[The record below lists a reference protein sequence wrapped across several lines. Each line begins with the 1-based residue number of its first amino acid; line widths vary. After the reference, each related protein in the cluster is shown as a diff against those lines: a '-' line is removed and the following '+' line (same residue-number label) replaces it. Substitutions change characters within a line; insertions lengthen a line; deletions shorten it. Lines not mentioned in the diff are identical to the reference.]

1 MHDRSD
7 IATLL
12 EQATSTGTSSPV
24 PAVLSE
30 AAPSLS
36 DRRKAMLERR
46 REHVARGN
54 KRREENEKK
63 RMISEERE
71 RWVRS
76 MVQPVDVDPEFLFPR
91 WNGSSRRSSDSGLGW
106 MGDDDEGDADDDG
119 EGSMEDEGLGEIVS
133 FRHPLPFSGLTH
145 C

>member
-12 EQATSTGTSSPV
+12 EQATSTGTSSPT

-30 AAPSLS
+30 PTPSLS

-46 REHVARGN
+46 REHVSRGN
-54 KRREENEKK
+54 KRREEDEKG
-63 RMISEERE
+63 RMMSEERE

-76 MVQPVDVDPEFLFPR
+76 MVQPVDVNPEFLFPR
-91 WNGSSRRSSDSGLGW
+91 WKGSSRRSSDSGLGW
-106 MGDDDEGDADDDG
+106 MGDEDEGDSDDDG
-119 EGSMEDEGLGEIVS
+119 EGDQEDEGLGQIVS
-133 FRHPLPFSGLTH
+133 FGTPYPPRL
-145 C
+145 